1 MAENTIGWFGVRE
14 KYYLLAD
21 KSWLI
26 SQIRPSE
33 QAGETVS
40 ALVPTHQAIID
51 LALGWAASFLCPFDG
66 IHGSWLLRGM
76 RSLHSLLC
84 WRRHTPLL
92 MLHLSFSVLMGNG
105 GIPIQGTV
113 PVLMQLTTHGGFV
126 CTSAWSWALFGSLHA
141 STISWWV
148 PLGISFASRIFVD
161 SIFSIRQII
170 LETLSNGDIEM
181 FIGPFS
187 HLCCSLEQ
195 WCYRHV

>member
-1 MAENTIGWFGVRE
+1 MIFYKVVMVIVHMLVTFLMLIRISLMLLHYHHSYGQSS
-14 KYYLLAD
+14 KYYHCLL
-21 KSWLI
+21 SLENLW
-26 SQIRPSE
+26 
-33 QAGETVS
+33 
-40 ALVPTHQAIID
+40 LVPHLSI
-51 LALGWAASFLCPFDG
+51 FKMPCC
-66 IHGSWLLRGM
+66 
-76 RSLHSLLC
+76 C
-84 WRRHTPLL
+84 WSSDT
-92 MLHLSFSVLMGNG
+92 MLDLSFSVLMGNG